1 MLGYYGLAKR
11 NFFNKNTVTDLW
23 LGGLKRSIRIPSY
36 AVPRMIQTRSERVQ
50 LKPTFLL
57 AAMRKPDSIFM
68 RRVSLLWRTVG
79 LGRNSWNDYNRYYNR
94 NRFSRLKGPAIFT
107 VLFCIGTTIFAPYV
121 FQYTPMAYFKR
132 APSSFVHLLIAANG
146 IVFLMW
152 RMPQF
157 SKILTTY
164 GLLMKDAMYSKWS
177 MLGSAFSHQSFA
189 HILVNM
195 FVLLSFGPPLCSV
208 VGVSNFAV
216 MYLNS
221 AVISSFTALFFPVLM
236 RRSLATVSLGASGA
250 VFSVLGAFSYL
261 FPKAAVG
268 FFFIPIPGGSWIVF
282 LGTLLYNF
290 AGFSFRWGSY
300 DFASH
305 IGGSLTGIAYG
316 WWFQKKKEERFRNN
330 RITVY

>member
-11 NFFNKNTVTDLW
+11 NFVNKNSISELC
-23 LGGLKRSIRIPSY
+23 LGEFKRSIRLPSFP
-36 AVPRMIQTRSERVQ
+36 VPRRTQSQLERVQ
-50 LKPTFLL
+50 LKPAYFLMS
-57 AAMRKPDSIFM
+57 MRNPASIFM

-79 LGRNSWNDYNRYYNR
+79 LRRNNWSDYNRYYNK
-94 NRFSRLKGPAIFT
+94 NRFKGLKGPAIFT
-107 VLFCIGTTIFAPYV
+107 LLFCLGTTISAPYV

-132 APSSFVHLLIAANG
+132 APSSFVHFLIAVNG

-164 GLLMKDAMYSKWS
+164 GLLMKDVMYSKWS
-177 MLGSAFSHQSFA
+177 MLGSAFSHQSLA

-221 AVISSFTALFFPVLM
+221 AVISSFTALCLPVVM
-236 RRSLATVSLGASGA
+236 KRSLATVSLGASGA

-261 FPKAAVG
+261 FPKASVG

-300 DFASH
+300 DYASH
-305 IGGSLTGIAYG
+305 IGGSLTGIVYG
-316 WWFQKKKEERFRNN
+316 WWFQKKREERFRNN
-330 RITVY
+330 RMIIY